1 MKIKNIFFDLFVL
14 GLITLSFFYGYKHNE
29 FLVAGVNVNAEN
41 ILIIIFTFAVFSLS
55 SFALINAIY
64 RFLDSSL
71 SYFPKTKRV
80 LEFFYK
86 DIPLIVFGSF
96 ALIFEMFAF
105 IKEMSQNLIDIF
117 QSSRKPL
124 EVKSQANDSAQK
136 AALDLLMDDEDEDIE
151 MVHVKSVNQKIN
163 DHDNDKIETLR
174 RVVSGFSD
182 IKNFKFEGNNQDT
195 QYLKIYLSPKDVPL
209 DKNFEIFST
218 FIQQWPKS
226 NKQRLIMTDF
236 NSLREPSFMD
246 VVEGKVNLSRVIRKN
261 LAPNTDVLAK
271 ASISNQVSEKKLFSL
286 VSLLKDHYDE
296 VVVLIP
302 EGQEPEWETAYQV
315 FNSEGFVQSNSRSI

>member
-14 GLITLSFFYGYKHNE
+14 GLITLSFFYGYKNNE

-41 ILIIIFTFAVFSLS
+41 ILIIIFTFAVISLS
-55 SFALINAIY
+55 SFALINAAY

-71 SYFPKTKRV
+71 SYFPKTKRL

-105 IKEMSQNLIDIF
+105 IKEMFQNLIDIF
-117 QSSRKPL
+117 QTSRKPL

-182 IKNFKFEGNNQDT
+182 IKNYKFEGNSQDT

-236 NSLREPSFMD
+236 NSLKEPSFMD

-271 ASISNQVSEKKLFSL
+271 ASINNQVSEKKLFSL
-286 VSLLKDHYDE
+286 VSLLKDQYDE

-315 FNSEGFVQSNSRSI
+315 FNSEGFVQSSSRSI

>member
-29 FLVAGVNVNAEN
+29 FLVAGININAEN
-41 ILIIIFTFAVFSLS
+41 ILIFIFSFTILSLS
-55 SFALINAIY
+55 CFALLNATY

-71 SYFPKTKRV
+71 NYFPKTKRV

-105 IKEMSQNLIDIF
+105 IKEMSQNLLDIF
-117 QSSRKPL
+117 QKSRKPL
-124 EVKSQANDSAQK
+124 EVKSKVNDSAQK

-151 MVHVKSVNQKIN
+151 MVHVKSVNQKIK

-182 IKNFKFEGNNQDT
+182 IKNYKFEGNTQDT

-271 ASISNQVSEKKLFSL
+271 ASINNQVSEKKLFSL
-286 VSLLKDHYDE
+286 VSLLKDQYDE

-302 EGQEPEWETAYQV
+302 EGQEPEWKTAYQV
-315 FNSEGFVQSNSRSI
+315 FNSEGFVQSSSRSL

>member
-1 MKIKNIFFDLFVL
+1 MIFIF
-14 GLITLSFFYGYKHNE
+14 S
-29 FLVAGVNVNAEN
+29 FLVLALSGFAIVNA
-41 ILIIIFTFAVFSLS
+41 T
-55 SFALINAIY
+55 Y
-64 RFLDSSL
+64 RFIDSSL

-96 ALIFEMFAF
+96 ALVFEMFSF
-105 IKEMSQNLIDIF
+105 IKEMAQNLIDIF
-117 QSSRKPL
+117 Q
-124 EVKSQANDSAQK
+124 KSQNPVEAKSQPNDSAQK

-163 DHDNDKIETLR
+163 EHDNDKIETLR

-182 IKNFKFEGNNQDT
+182 IKNYKFEGAAQDT
-195 QYLKIYLSPKDVPL
+195 QYLKIYLSPKEVPL

-236 NSLREPSFMD
+236 NSLKEPSFMD

-271 ASISNQVSEKKLFSL
+271 ASINNQVSEKKLFSL
-286 VSLLKDHYDE
+286 VSLLKDQYDE

-315 FNSEGFVQSNSRSI
+315 FNSEGFVQASRRNI

>member
-14 GLITLSFFYGYKHNE
+14 GLITLSFFYGYKNNE

-55 SFALINAIY
+55 SFALINAAY
-64 RFLDSSL
+64 KFLDSSL

>member
-1 MKIKNIFFDLFVL
+1 MVL
-14 GLITLSFFYGYKHNE
+14 GIISASFLYGMKHYEFTLAN
-29 FLVAGVNVNAEN
+29 VNVHSEN
-41 ILIIIFTFAVFSLS
+41 ILIFVFALTILSLS
-55 SFALINAIY
+55 LFTIVNATY

-71 SYFPKTKRV
+71 SYFPRTKRF

-96 ALIFEMFAF
+96 ALIFEIFDF
-105 IKEMSQNLIDIF
+105 VKEMGQNLIQIF
-117 QSSRKPL
+117 QNSRQTEEFKAHDD
-124 EVKSQANDSAQK
+124 SQGLTQK

-151 MVHVKSVNQKIN
+151 MVHVNSVNQKIN
-163 DHDNDKIETLR
+163 NHDNEKIETLR

-182 IKNFKFEGNNQDT
+182 IKNYKFKDSEEDT
-195 QYLKIYLSPKDVPL
+195 QYLKIYLSPKDIPL

-226 NKQRLIMTDF
+226 SKQRLIMTDF
-236 NSLREPSFMD
+236 TTLKEPSFMD

-271 ASISNQVSEKKLFSL
+271 ASITNEVSEKKLFSL
-286 VSLLKDHYDE
+286 VSLLKDQYDE
-296 VVVLIP
+296 VFVLIP
-302 EGQEPEWETAYQV
+302 EGQEPEWKKAYQV
-315 FNSEGFVQSNSRSI
+315 FNSEGFVQSSCRV